1 MMAPVASPLQSC
13 PGPAYFNLHHPPPA
27 AACPIA
33 QCCTHSGFPDCSAAS
48 LCTALLLGSSAA
60 LQEMHVDAAAA
71 DRCVQLLLQQMPQCR
86 FHYNTN
92 SSSSIGA
99 YRWETKLIG

>member
-1 MMAPVASPLQSC
+1 MLLLLLLLPLAQLLNAALTLASLI
-13 PGPAYFNLHHPPPA
+13 ALLLHFALPP
-27 AACPIA
+27 
-33 QCCTHSGFPDCSAAS
+33 

-86 FHYNTN
+86 CHYNIN

-99 YRWETKLIG
+99 YRWEPKLIG